1 VFAAAFV
8 AFVLGGLVAPIASAD
23 ESPHAPKA
31 GNFVAVAAGTSV
43 SAFAKPAETTPMNV
57 FSNPTA
63 TNGKL
68 VFLVDR
74 VRTDGWLKVLLP
86 VRPNGSTGWISS
98 TEVAIEYNPYRI
110 EVSLDGHEL
119 KLYKGKKVKA
129 REPVGIGKDT
139 TPTPGGR
146 YYITQ
151 LFEPPDPEGPY
162 GPFAYALSGF
172 SEVLTTFKGGEAIV
186 GIHGTNRPDLIGED
200 VSSGCIRMRNDAI
213 RRLRALLP
221 LGTPVSIVD

>member
-1 VFAAAFV
+1 
-8 AFVLGGLVAPIASAD
+8 
-23 ESPHAPKA
+23 
-31 GNFVAVAAGTSV
+31 V
-43 SAFAKPAETTPMNV
+43 SAFAKPTDTTPTNV

-98 TEVAIEYNPYRI
+98 DEVAIEYNPYRI
-110 EVSLDGHEL
+110 VVSLGDHEL
-119 KLYKGKKVKA
+119 KLYKGKKVKT
-129 REPVGIGKDT
+129 RESVGIGKDT

-151 LFEPPDPEGPY
+151 LFEPPDPEGAY
-162 GPFAYALSGF
+162 GPFAYSLSGF

-213 RRLRALLP
+213 RRLRALVP
-221 LGTPVSIVD
+221 LGTPVSITK